1 MNENERNPGRTRL
14 LAVGLLTPVLL
25 IVALGLLSYRLASES
40 VESFNWVTHTY
51 SVIEELDATVAAL
64 VGVETAQRGYV
75 ITGRENYLELDTDPP
90 REATNHL
97 ARLHALVFENPGQR
111 TNLLELTALA
121 GQKLARSELVIA
133 TRQRDGFEAAVQ
145 LMATEQGKILMD
157 EIRVVAL
164 RMRAEELRLL
174 GEREAKYRDD
184 ADRVQLS
191 ALAFVA
197 VALLVL
203 LAVVVLLFR
212 LWHYQN
218 MVSVGAWTHH
228 TDQSGKGVSFEI
240 YLKDRVGDENAKGVP
255 PEALRQ
261 VTQALEAWSKR
272 KEKQ

>member
-1 MNENERNPGRTRL
+1 MNENARNPGRTRL

-25 IVALGLLSYRLASES
+25 IVALGLLAYRLATES

-75 ITGRENYLELDTDPP
+75 ITGRENYLEPDTDPP
-90 REATNHL
+90 RDATNHL
-97 ARLHALVFENPGQR
+97 ARLHALVFDNPSQR

-121 GQKLARSELVIA
+121 GRKLARSELVIT
-133 TRQRDGFEAAVQ
+133 TRQRDGFAAAVQ
-145 LMATEQGKILMD
+145 LMANDEGKILMD
-157 EIRVVAL
+157 EIRAVAL
-164 RMRAEELRLL
+164 RLRAEELRLL
-174 GEREAKYRDD
+174 AEREAKYRSD

-197 VALLVL
+197 AALLVL
-203 LAVVVLLFR
+203 LSVVLLLIR
-212 LWHYQN
+212 LWHYHN

-228 TDQSGKGVSFEI
+228 TDQGGKGLSFEI
-240 YLKDRVGDENAKGVP
+240 YLKDRLGDKNAKGVP

>member
-145 LMATEQGKILMD
+145 LMATDQGKILMD